1 MAMKIHIRWWGWVCW
16 WGWVWLLL
24 SAGCDTGRTKEKQ
37 AAAQSAAAQSAE
49 IYTCSMHPQI
59 LENHPGNCPICGM
72 VLVKKNSATASINNI
87 ALDAVLKPT
96 NESVISSLA
105 LTHPE
110 RKTMAMPV
118 TTYGT
123 IEYDTR
129 TAGTISARVAGR
141 IEKMYIRY
149 RYQEVR
155 KGQKI
160 MDIYSSELL
169 TAEQNLIFLL
179 QNDGANASFIKA
191 AKERLLLLGMGEAEL
206 QQVIRTGKPNYA
218 IGIYSQYSGHVHEAG
233 MMQNGLPQTA
243 ENTNAAPVTQ
253 ELSLKEGMY
262 IQKGQTLLMIMDH
275 HMVWAALQV
284 YPSDQ
289 SLVRVGNTV
298 RIIPEADTTAAIDGR
313 IDFIEPFFRAGNN
326 TLSARVY
333 FHNMEMLPVGSH
345 VSATIYSSKRN
356 GLWLP
361 QGSVLSLGMTQVVFR
376 KTEGGFTAHAVTTG
390 TRSGTDVEILTGLT
404 EDDSVA
410 VNAQYFADSE
420 SFIKSSK

>member
-1 MAMKIHIRWWGWVCW
+1 MAMKIHIRWWGWV
-16 WGWVWLLL
+16 GLLL
-24 SAGCDTGRTKEKQ
+24 FAGCDTGRTKEKQ
-37 AAAQSAAAQSAE
+37 AAARSAE

-72 VLVKKNSATASINNI
+72 ALVKKNPATASINNI
-87 ALDAVLKPT
+87 ALDAVLKPA

-110 RKTMAMPV
+110 RKNMAIPV

-160 MDIYSSELL
+160 MDIYSPELL
-169 TAEQNLIFLL
+169 TAEQNLLFLL
-179 QNDGANASFIKA
+179 QNDAANTVFIRA
-191 AKERLLLLGMGEAEL
+191 AKDRLSLLGMGEGQL
-206 QQVIRTGKPNYA
+206 QQVIRTGKPIYA
-218 IGIYSQYSGHVHEAG
+218 IGVYSQYSGHVHEAG
-233 MMQNGLPQTA
+233 MMENGLPQPADNVIAT
-243 ENTNAAPVTQ
+243 PVTQ

-262 IQKGQTLLMIMDH
+262 IQKGQGLLMIMDH

-289 SLVRVGNTV
+289 SLVRVGNAV
-298 RIIPEADTTAAIDGR
+298 RIIPEADTTAAINGR
-313 IDFIEPFFRAGNN
+313 IDFIEPFFRAGNS

-333 FHNMEMLPVGSH
+333 FHNMDMLPVGSH
-345 VSATIYSSKRN
+345 VSATIYSAKENS
-356 GLWLP
+356 LWLP
-361 QGSVLSLGMTQVVFR
+361 QGAVLSLGMNQVVFR
-376 KTEGGFTAHAVTTG
+376 KTEGGFTAHAITTG
-390 TRSGTDVEILTGLT
+390 IRSGADIEILTGLT
-404 EDDSVA
+404 EADSVA